1 MTLNKIFMASV
12 FIWLFSLDLILKYV
26 YITLTN
32 VYVCRVFVC
41 CSRLSLEKGPIIRQA
56 LSNFISEALDH
67 APSIIIFDDL
77 DSIISSSSS
86 DLEGS
91 QPSTSVIALTKFLV
105 DIMDEYGVII

>member
-67 APSIIIFDDL
+67 APSIVIFDNL
-77 DSIISSSSS
+77 DSIISSSS
-86 DLEGS
+86 DPEGS

>member
-1 MTLNKIFMASV
+1 MILNKIFMASV

-67 APSIIIFDDL
+67 APSIVIFDNL
-77 DSIISSSSS
+77 DSIISSSSNP
-86 DLEGS
+86 EGS

>member
-56 LSNFISEALDH
+56 LSNFISEALGH
-67 APSIIIFDDL
+67 APSIVIFDDL
-77 DSIISSSSS
+77 DSIISSSS
-86 DLEGS
+86 DPEGS

>member
-67 APSIIIFDDL
+67 APSIVIFDNL
-77 DSIISSSSS
+77 DSIISSSSEP
-86 DLEGS
+86 EGS

>member
-1 MTLNKIFMASV
+1 MILNKIFMASV

-67 APSIIIFDDL
+67 APSIFIFDDL
-77 DSIISSSSS
+77 DSIISSSS
-86 DLEGS
+86 DPEGS

>member
-1 MTLNKIFMASV
+1 MASV

-67 APSIIIFDDL
+67 APSIVIFDNL
-77 DSIISSSSS
+77 DSIISSSSNP
-86 DLEGS
+86 EGS

>member
-67 APSIIIFDDL
+67 APSIVIFDDL
-77 DSIISSSSS
+77 DSIISSSSEP
-86 DLEGS
+86 EGS

>member
-1 MTLNKIFMASV
+1 MASV
-12 FIWLFSLDLILKYV
+12 LIWLFSLDLILKYV

-67 APSIIIFDDL
+67 APSIVIFDNL
-77 DSIISSSSS
+77 DSIISSSSEP
-86 DLEGS
+86 EGS

>member
-1 MTLNKIFMASV
+1 MILNKIFMASV
-12 FIWLFSLDLILKYV
+12 LIWLFSLDLILKYV

-67 APSIIIFDDL
+67 APSIVIFDNL
-77 DSIISSSSS
+77 DSIISSSS
-86 DLEGS
+86 DPEGS

>member
-1 MTLNKIFMASV
+1 MILNKIFMASV
-12 FIWLFSLDLILKYV
+12 LIWLFSLDLILKYV

-67 APSIIIFDDL
+67 APSIVIFDDL
-77 DSIISSSSS
+77 DSIISSSSEP
-86 DLEGS
+86 EGS

>member
-1 MTLNKIFMASV
+1 MILNKIFMASV
-12 FIWLFSLDLILKYV
+12 LIWLFSLDLILKYV

-41 CSRLSLEKGPIIRQA
+41 CSRLSLEKGLIIRQA

-67 APSIIIFDDL
+67 APSIVIFDNL
-77 DSIISSSSS
+77 DSIISSSS
-86 DLEGS
+86 DPEGS

>member
-1 MTLNKIFMASV
+1 MILNKIFMASV
-12 FIWLFSLDLILKYV
+12 LIWLFSLDLILKYV

-67 APSIIIFDDL
+67 APSIVIFDDL
-77 DSIISSSSS
+77 DSIISSSS
-86 DLEGS
+86 DPEGS

>member
-1 MTLNKIFMASV
+1 MILNKIFMASV

-67 APSIIIFDDL
+67 APSIVIFDDL
-77 DSIISSSSS
+77 DSIISSSS
-86 DLEGS
+86 DPEGS

>member
-1 MTLNKIFMASV
+1 MILNKIFMASV

-67 APSIIIFDDL
+67 APSIVIFDNL
-77 DSIISSSSS
+77 DSIISSSS
-86 DLEGS
+86 DPEGS
-91 QPSTSVIALTKFLV
+91 QPSTSVIALTRFLV

>member
-1 MTLNKIFMASV
+1 MILNKIFMASV

-67 APSIIIFDDL
+67 APSIVIFDNL
-77 DSIISSSSS
+77 DSIISSSS
-86 DLEGS
+86 DPEGS

>member
-1 MTLNKIFMASV
+1 MILNKIFMASV

-67 APSIIIFDDL
+67 APSIVILDNL
-77 DSIISSSSS
+77 DSIISSSS
-86 DLEGS
+86 DPEGS